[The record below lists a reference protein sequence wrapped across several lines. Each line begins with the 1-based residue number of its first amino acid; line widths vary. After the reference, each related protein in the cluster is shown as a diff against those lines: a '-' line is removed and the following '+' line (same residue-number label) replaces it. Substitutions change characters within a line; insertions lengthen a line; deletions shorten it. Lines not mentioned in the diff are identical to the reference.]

1 METRELDCARTVK
14 EIIERYPVTA
24 NVFRQFKVDSCGG
37 SAVSVHEAARCS
49 GVSTDALCGAL
60 QKAIA

>member
-1 METRELDCARTVK
+1 METRELDCAWTVK
-14 EIIERYPVTA
+14 EVIERYPATD
-24 NVFRQFKVDSCGG
+24 NVFRLFKVNSCGG

-60 QKAIA
+60 QKVIG

>member
-49 GVSTDALCGAL
+49 GVTG
-60 QKAIA
+60 